1 MLNRDREMA
10 DSDVRRL
17 QLLQDAAWRC
27 ASTSDTQWQR
37 LIPWR
42 RIHTR
47 RRAGR
52 PATSHNT
59 TVSVSL
65 TPQPYQKIPD
75 IYFLRCCTLQNF
87 IGIPSP
93 ITIQFVVD
101 VFFVLYVILYFL
113 LYCLLCYLVLGP
125 QSWINSTTT
134 TTTTTTITTL
144 TAATFSF
151 SFQLAFY
158 SGVSMRWAGS
168 PKRKRLGIGLIEG
181 CLHRPDACPRSSCQT
196 NTVKALKATQS
207 TARRPTHWTT
217 GSHPLQTLQ
226 ERDAAFLRRG
236 FPAPTLIG

>member
-1 MLNRDREMA
+1 MA

-37 LIPWR
+37 LIPRR

-65 TPQPYQKIPD
+65 PPQPYQKIPD
-75 IYFLRCCTLQNF
+75 IYFLRSCTLPNF

-101 VFFVLYVILYFL
+101 VFVLYVILYFL
-113 LYCLLCYLVLGP
+113 LYCLLCYLVLRP
-125 QSWINSTTT
+125 QSWINS

-144 TAATFSF
+144 TAAT
-151 SFQLAFY
+151 LAFNWP
-158 SGVSMRWAGS
+158 SFPEFLWDGAG
-168 PKRKRLGIGLIEG
+168 PQKENGWG
-181 CLHRPDACPRSSCQT
+181 
-196 NTVKALKATQS
+196 
-207 TARRPTHWTT
+207 
-217 GSHPLQTLQ
+217 
-226 ERDAAFLRRG
+226 
-236 FPAPTLIG
+236 